1 MLMRNSVMISSK
13 LRKDFEKYFAYYSN
27 LGRNNM
33 LFVPGGGNRYR
44 GGTTGGGVVASGY
57 TRPKEFIIENRKDKF
72 NEQKL
77 AFNAA
82 QNWNLFSF

>member
-1 MLMRNSVMISSK
+1 L
-13 LRKDFEKYFAYYSN
+13 FPAEATAT
-27 LGRNNM
+27 GRN
-33 LFVPGGGNRYR
+33 YR
-44 GGTTGGGVVASGY
+44 GGGVVASGY
-57 TRPKEFIIENRKDKF
+57 TRPKEFMIENRKDKF